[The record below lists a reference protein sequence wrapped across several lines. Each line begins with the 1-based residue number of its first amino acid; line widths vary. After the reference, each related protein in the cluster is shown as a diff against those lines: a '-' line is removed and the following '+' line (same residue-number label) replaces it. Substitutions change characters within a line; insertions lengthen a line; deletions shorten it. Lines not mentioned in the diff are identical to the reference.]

1 MLEVAVLYGCDLSQV
16 FTPIILRLY
25 QPHSLCEKGATKAA
39 AKAALYVFLLT
50 PLREGRPATEPTI
63 VTMPSYFYSRP
74 YARGDFSAAP
84 QNPGFRSDF
93 YSRPYARGDLKTGS
107 RSGRSRPFLLTPL
120 REGRHVTMMA
130 KECVRYI
137 STHAPARGAT
147 GSLLVPPACQPDF
160 YSRPYARGDTISGGG
175 AIPLPL
181 FLLTPL
187 REGRP
192 LHLSALLHSHTIST
206 RAPTRGATPPISAP
220 CS

>member
-1 MLEVAVLYGCDLSQV
+1 MNGDPTE
-16 FTPIILRLY
+16 T
-25 QPHSLCEKGATKAA
+25 
-39 AKAALYVFLLT
+39 FLLA
-50 PLREGRPATEPTI
+50 PPREGRPAGHGLTSPP
-63 VTMPSYFYSRP
+63 VM
-74 YARGDFSAAP
+74 
-84 QNPGFRSDF
+84 NF

-160 YSRPYARGDTISGGG
+160 YSRPYARGDRRSGCAATWRSCYFYSRPYARGDRRARCPVPRRG
-175 AIPLPL
+175 L

-187 REGRP
+187 REGR
-192 LHLSALLHSHTIST
+192 
-206 RAPTRGATPPISAP
+206 RAARRESLRRG
-220 CS
+220 

>member
-1 MLEVAVLYGCDLSQV
+1 MVNSFLKSDEISR
-16 FTPIILRLY
+16 ILRDFY
-25 QPHSLCEKGATKAA
+25 SRPYARGDIFRDRNGAS
-39 AKAALYVFLLT
+39 ALLFLLT

-63 VTMPSYFYSRP
+63 VTMPSY
-74 YARGDFSAAP
+74 
-84 QNPGFRSDF
+84 F

-160 YSRPYARGDTISGGG
+160 YSRPYARGDRRSGC
-175 AIPLPL
+175 AATWRSCY
-181 FLLTPL
+181 FYS
-187 REGRP
+187 RP
-192 LHLSALLHSHTIST
+192 YA
-206 RAPTRGATPPISAP
+206 RGDLGK
-220 CS
+220 